1 MIRLM
6 LCVTTL
12 MFISG
17 CNDSTAEQKE
27 FIDQVKASSTPKIEP
42 IPEMQNYEPFKY
54 SASELRSPFVAPQP
68 EVIENKLV
76 QIKNCLHPDPDR
88 DRYPLEKFPL
98 DNLRMKGIIAKS
110 DGRWA
115 LIEAATQGLYRVK
128 RGEYMGLY
136 HGKVLSVQAD
146 HLELLEL
153 IPDGTGCWKERL
165 TKLEMLEA
173 EQGGTSEY

>member
-1 MIRLM
+1 MIRAILSAG
-6 LCVTTL
+6 LL
-12 MFISG
+12 LLLSG

-42 IPEMQNYEPFKY
+42 IPEMQSYEPFQY
-54 SASELRSPFVAPQP
+54 SASNLRSPFVAPQP
-68 EVIENKLV
+68 EVIENKVV
-76 QIKNCLHPDPDR
+76 QVKNCLHPDPDR
-88 DRYPLEKFPL
+88 ARDPLEKFPL

-115 LIEAATQGLYRVK
+115 LIEAVNQGLYRVK
-128 RGEYMGLY
+128 SGEYMGLY
-136 HGKVLSVQAD
+136 HGKVLAVNAD

-165 TKLEMLEA
+165 TKVEMSEA
-173 EQGGTSEY
+173 EQGGASEY